1 MHRTLLG
8 GITAVLL
15 AVMLLSGIHP
25 ASAGPL
31 DQAPS
36 PVLTLSPYWSPAVQ
50 RWERIILEQA
60 ESRGLDPDLIAALIW
75 KESLGRPY
83 ARGPAGAVGLMMVMP
98 REAGFSWR
106 PTARALED
114 PETNVFWGARALATV
129 ISQSRGDLY
138 AALAAYNGGWDQV
151 HLAGPQRYAA
161 SVMSS
166 YAQAVAVR
174 YGLAPEGHWVGT
186 FAPTDTD
193 GVLNV
198 VGPQRP
204 LVRYSLRPVVVGIP
218 DVLVDG
224 RPSAVVF
231 QPTAGG
237 GLGSPVGLWIVLDGR
252 LIGGSAIAPLDGET
266 VNPPALPRPA
276 EA

>member
-1 MHRTLLG
+1 
-8 GITAVLL
+8 
-15 AVMLLSGIHP
+15 
-25 ASAGPL
+25 
-31 DQAPS
+31 
-36 PVLTLSPYWSPAVQ
+36 VQ
-50 RWERIILEQA
+50 RWETIILEQA
-60 ESRGLDPDLIAALIW
+60 GARGLDPDLIAALIW

-83 ARGPAGAVGLMMVMP
+83 ARGPAGAVGLMMIMP

-129 ISQSRGDLY
+129 ITQSRGDLY

-151 HLAGPQRYAA
+151 HLGGPQRYAA
-161 SVMSS
+161 NVMST

-174 YGLAPEGHWVGT
+174 YGLAPEGHWVAT
-186 FAPTDTD
+186 FAPTDRA

-218 DVLVDG
+218 DVLAGG

-231 QPTAGG
+231 RPTAGG
-237 GLGSPVGLWIVLDGR
+237 GLGSAVGMWIVLDGR
-252 LIGGSAIAPLDGET
+252 LIGGSVGPFDGGT
-266 VNPPALPRPA
+266 VHPPVLPRPP